1 MCTTDTSEAEEV
13 TLERPLSGRRFLNPV
28 SCDSKITICV
38 ASLPGITCQVHLA
51 FDVGTL
57 DKNENQHAVKKRSVI
72 TFSRAFNFVR

>member
-1 MCTTDTSEAEEV
+1 
-13 TLERPLSGRRFLNPV
+13 
-28 SCDSKITICV
+28 
-38 ASLPGITCQVHLA
+38 LPGITCQVHLA